1 MASEKTSEWMTKLIE
16 KGEDVEAVMNF
27 LREMSDKET
36 KNAERDERRA
46 ESELESR
53 EKDREL
59 EFKKLQL

>member
-46 ESELESR
+46 ERELESR
-53 EKDREL
+53 EKIGN
-59 EFKKLQL
+59 